1 MTAPEAMMAAD
12 APVDPSGFVQEAVT
26 AGSLTEYWVRSI
38 YPPDSST
45 VATAGSEM
53 RQEKVMAPELADPET
68 PKSEI
73 ISFASLSSSSP

>member
-12 APVDPSGFVQEAVT
+12 APIDPSGWLQEAVT
-26 AGSLTEYWVRSI
+26 AGSLTLYWVRSI

-53 RQEKVMAPELADPET
+53 IRHAKRCYKIADAMMEAR
-68 PKSEI
+68 KE
-73 ISFASLSSSSP
+73 